1 MLRLINLKIKEC
13 VWIVDFAFYQI
24 AVKKYN
30 LWTSSKT
37 KSMTARK
44 EVVIIW
50 KSNWVVTPLTLVL
63 N

>member
-1 MLRLINLKIKEC
+1 MFETSFVN
-13 VWIVDFAFYQI
+13 QI

-44 EVVIIW
+44 EVVIML
-50 KSNWVVTPLTLVL
+50 KSITRYLPFGENEKKDNLQNLGSAR
-63 N
+63 